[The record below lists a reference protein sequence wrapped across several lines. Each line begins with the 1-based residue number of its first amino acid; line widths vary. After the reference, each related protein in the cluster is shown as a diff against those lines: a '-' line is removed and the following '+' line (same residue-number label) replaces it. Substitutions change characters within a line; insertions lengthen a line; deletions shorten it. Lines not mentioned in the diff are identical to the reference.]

1 MFKWALSFSARLLEW
16 WENSIRHHS
25 LLVVIISLLATA
37 GALVYTIKNLQIETD
52 LSDMISDRLPY
63 RRLEK
68 EFQNAF
74 PQLENTILV
83 VVDAETPEA
92 ARHQRNRLVGAL
104 KKEMSLFKKVYLP
117 GSGEFFDKNGL
128 LYLSV
133 KELQELADN
142 LANVQPL
149 FGLLSRNFSLSG
161 IFSVIEKVI
170 DQHEETEQVERLI
183 PLFDRLR
190 MALESAPSG
199 RPYQVSWQELM
210 FGKRAAREKGRQFI
224 ILEPNLD
231 TNTLSSGKAAIEAVH
246 RIRDE
251 LGLREVSGVTVR
263 LTGDVVLAYENL
275 LAVQSGIGISTL
287 LSFLLVAV
295 ALVVGLGSLRLVF
308 ASLLTLLVG
317 LVWTLGFAIAV
328 IGHLNLISVTF
339 GVLFIGLGID
349 YGIQFCFRYRE
360 LIASGAGHCEASV
373 RTARGMGVSLRLCTV
388 GAAIGFYSFL
398 PTAYTGVSELG
409 LIAGTGMFINLFA
422 TLTVLPALLILMPL
436 KKDRN
441 REFSFGKTLSLV
453 PYKHARV
460 IQVGAMVTA
469 IVAFFFVLKISFDY
483 NPLNLYNPN
492 SEGVSTIKELF
503 KDAKTS
509 PWTIS
514 VLARNARDAEE
525 IGARLRN
532 LKQVKEV
539 ITLADFVPDNQSEKL
554 GIISDMALLIPPG
567 LEHLKPENLSYA
579 QKVASLKNFKRALE
593 ESLSRSAKEGG
604 QHVAPIR
611 SLCGALD
618 GFQAAIKDPENG
630 KRLFERL
637 ENSLFSNLPVL
648 FKDLEISFQANRF
661 GESDLPEVLR
671 SQYATPEGFYRVE
684 VFPSENILE
693 IDALERFVDA
703 VTTLAPDAI
712 DTPVTIREAGKAV
725 VRSFLQA
732 TIYAI
737 LAITAYLL
745 IELKSVRDTMLILLP
760 LTLSLLLTGA
770 ASVVLNIPFNFA
782 NVIVI
787 PLLLGS
793 GVEGIYLIYRFRT
806 EPPPSGNMLETSTGR
821 ALFFSTLTTIL
832 SFSSLS
838 FSPHHGVASM
848 GKLLTICMG
857 FLMISTLL
865 LLPGILKT
873 VNPRKER

>member
-1 MFKWALSFSARLLEW
+1 MFKWALSFSARLIEW
-16 WENSIRHHS
+16 WEGSIRHHS
-25 LLVVIISLLATA
+25 LLVVTISLLATA
-37 GALVYTIKNLQIETD
+37 GVLVYTIKNLQIDTD
-52 LSDMISDRLPY
+52 LSNMISDRLPY

-68 EFQNAF
+68 EFQKAF

-83 VVDAETPEA
+83 VVDAESPEA
-92 ARHQRNRLVGAL
+92 ARHQRDRLVARL
-104 KKEMSLFKKVYLP
+104 KKERSIFKRVYLP

-149 FGLLSRNFSLSG
+149 FGLLSRNFSLRG

-170 DQHEETEQVERLI
+170 DQQGETEQIESLI
-183 PLFDRLR
+183 PLFDGLR
-190 MALESAPSG
+190 MAFESAASG

-210 FGKRAAREKGRQFI
+210 FGKGAAREKGRQFI
-224 ILEPNLD
+224 IFEPNLN
-231 TNTLSSGKAAIEAVH
+231 TNTLSSGEAAIEAVH

-251 LGLREVSGVTVR
+251 LGHHHASGVTVR

-275 LAVQSGIGISTL
+275 EAVRSGIGISTL
-287 LSFLLVAV
+287 LSFILVAI
-295 ALVVGLGSLRLVF
+295 ALVLGLGSLRLVF
-308 ASLLTLLVG
+308 SSLLTLLVG

-360 LIASGAGHCEASV
+360 LTASGVGYREASV
-373 RTARGMGVSLRLCTV
+373 RTAKGMAISLRLCTV

-409 LIAGTGMFINLFA
+409 LIAGTGMFINLLA
-422 TLTVLPALLILMPL
+422 TLTVLPALLILMPP
-436 KKDRN
+436 KKDRT
-441 REFSFGKTLSLV
+441 REFTFGRILSLV
-453 PYKHARV
+453 PYEHARV
-460 IQVGAMVTA
+460 IRIGAVVSA
-469 IVAFFFVLKISFDY
+469 IAAFFFVVKISFDY
-483 NPLNLYNPN
+483 NPLNLYDPN
-492 SEGVSTIKELF
+492 SEGVSTIRELF

-514 VLARNARDAEE
+514 VLARNAKGAQE
-525 IGARLRN
+525 IGDRLRA

-539 ITLADFVPDNQSEKL
+539 ITLADFVPDDQSKKL
-554 GIISDMALLIPPG
+554 GIISDMALLMPPG
-567 LEHLKPENLSYA
+567 LENLKPESLSYA

-593 ESLSRSAKEGG
+593 ESLSRSPKEGG
-604 QHVAPIR
+604 QRVASIQ
-611 SLCGALD
+611 SLCSALD
-618 GFQAAIKDPENG
+618 GFETALKDPENG
-630 KRLFERL
+630 KSAFKRL
-637 ENSLFSNLPVL
+637 ENSLLSNLPVL
-648 FKDLEISFQANRF
+648 FKDLETSFQANRF
-661 GESDLPEVLR
+661 GESDLPQALR
-671 SQYATPEGFYRVE
+671 AQYATPEGVYRME
-684 VFPSENILE
+684 VFPSENILK

-703 VTTLAPDAI
+703 VTTVAPNAI

-725 VRSFLQA
+725 VQSFLQA

-745 IELKSVRDTMLILLP
+745 IELKSVRDTALVLLP
-760 LTLSLLLTGA
+760 LTFSLLLTGA

-806 EPPPSGNMLETSTGR
+806 EPPSNGNMLQTSTAR
-821 ALFFSTLTTIL
+821 ALFFCTLTTIL
-832 SFSSLS
+832 SFSTLS
-838 FSPHHGVASM
+838 FSPHQGMASM

-857 FLMISTLL
+857 LLMISTLF
-865 LLPGILKT
+865 LLPGLLKSG
-873 VNPRKER
+873 NPRAEP